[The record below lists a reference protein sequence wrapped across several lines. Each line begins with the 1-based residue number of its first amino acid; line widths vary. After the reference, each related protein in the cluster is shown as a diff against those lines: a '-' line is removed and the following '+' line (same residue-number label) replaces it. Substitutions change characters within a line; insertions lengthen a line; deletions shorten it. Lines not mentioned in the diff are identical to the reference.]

1 MKILV
6 TGGAGFI
13 GSHLCERLVREGH
26 EAVVLDD
33 LSTGSLQ
40 NIADLQG
47 KPNFRFVSGSVC
59 DHALVDK
66 LTKDCDFV
74 VHLAAAVGVQTIMNK
89 PVQSLITNVAGT
101 EIVLEAAAQNDKP
114 ILIASSSEVYGKTA
128 NIPFREEEDVKLGPT
143 RKIRWSYAYA
153 KAVDECLALAY
164 AHEGRARPVIA
175 RFFNTTGPRQTGRYG
190 MVLPNFVEAA
200 LMNQP
205 LKVHGD
211 GTQSRCFG
219 HVRDVV
225 EAIMRLM
232 NEPKAIGG
240 IFNIGNDE
248 EVSILGLAERVRAAT
263 GSSSE
268 IVLVPYDQIYG
279 AGFEDMQRRV
289 PAVSRLEAVIG
300 FRPRT
305 PLDQIIADIIA
316 EKRVAMK

>member
-13 GSHLCERLVREGH
+13 GSHLCERLTRENYS
-26 EAVVLDD
+26 AVVLDD

-40 NIADLQG
+40 NIAALRD
-47 KPNFRFVSGSVC
+47 KPNFEFVSGSVC
-59 DHALVDK
+59 DHAAVEKLVA
-66 LTKDCDFV
+66 DCDFV
-74 VHLAAAVGVQTIMNK
+74 VHLAAAVGVQTIMTK

-101 EIVLEAAAQNDKP
+101 EIVLEAAAQKNKP

-128 NIPFREEEDVKLGPT
+128 KVPFREEEDVTLGST
-143 RKIRWSYAYA
+143 SKIRWSYAYA

-164 AHEGRARPVIA
+164 AQEGRAKPIVA

-190 MVLPNFVEAA
+190 MVLPNFVESA
-200 LMNQP
+200 LKNQP

-219 HVRDVV
+219 HVSDVV
-225 EAIMRLM
+225 ESVMRLM
-232 NEPKAIGG
+232 HEPKAIGE

-248 EVSILGLAERVRAAT
+248 EVSILGLAERVRAAV

-268 IVLVPYDQIYG
+268 IVLIPYDQVYG
-279 AGFEDMQRRV
+279 AGFEDMQRRI
-289 PAVSRLEAVIG
+289 PAVSKLESVIG

-305 PLDQIIADIIA
+305 SLDQIIADVIA
-316 EKRVAMK
+316 EKRSAR

>member
-40 NIADLQG
+40 NLADLQD
-47 KPNFRFVSGSVC
+47 KLNFRFVPGSVC
-59 DHALVDK
+59 DDALVDT
-66 LTKDCDFV
+66 LMTNCDFV

-101 EIVLEAAAQNDKP
+101 EVALEAAARMDKP

-128 NIPFREEEDVKLGPT
+128 KVPFREEDDVILGST
-143 RKIRWSYAYA
+143 AKIRWSYAYA

-164 AHEGRARPVIA
+164 AHERRARPVIA

-190 MVLPNFVEAA
+190 MVLPNFVESA
-200 LMNQP
+200 LKNEP

-225 EAIMRLM
+225 EAIIRLIS
-232 NEPKAIGG
+232 EPKAIGQ

-248 EVSILGLAERVRAAT
+248 EVSILGLAKRVRAAT

-268 IVLVPYDQIYG
+268 IVLIPYDQAYG
-279 AGFEDMQRRV
+279 VGFEDMQRRV
-289 PAVSRLEAVIG
+289 PAVSKLETVIG

-305 PLDQIIADIIA
+305 PLDQIIADVIE
-316 EKRVAMK
+316 EKRATMK

>member
-40 NIADLQG
+40 NLADLQD
-47 KPNFRFVSGSVC
+47 KLNFRFVPGSVC
-59 DHALVDK
+59 DDALVDN
-66 LTKDCDFV
+66 LMTNCDFV

-101 EIVLEAAAQNDKP
+101 EVALEAAARMDKP

-128 NIPFREEEDVKLGPT
+128 KVPFREEDDVILGST
-143 RKIRWSYAYA
+143 AKIRWSYAYA

-164 AHEGRARPVIA
+164 AHERRARPVIA

-190 MVLPNFVEAA
+190 MVLPNFVESA
-200 LMNQP
+200 LKNEP

-225 EAIMRLM
+225 EAIIRLIS
-232 NEPKAIGG
+232 EPKAIGQ

-248 EVSILGLAERVRAAT
+248 EVSILGLAKRVRAAT

-268 IVLVPYDQIYG
+268 IVLIPYDQAYG
-279 AGFEDMQRRV
+279 VGFEDMQRRV
-289 PAVSRLEAVIG
+289 PAVSKLETVIG

-305 PLDQIIADIIA
+305 PLDQIIADVIE
-316 EKRVAMK
+316 EKRATMK